1 MKSYAVIGLG
11 KFGYHIA
18 KGLADQGHSVL
29 AVDNDEEKI
38 KEINEFVEDAIMLD
52 SSDAR
57 ALKEAGVNEVDVA
70 IVSIGEHIESSILT
84 VMALKDIGV
93 PTVMAKAITMV
104 HGQILAKLGAAKV
117 IYPEMESAKRLVKT
131 LVEHIHYETIDLSN
145 TMKIVKLFVPEHL
158 LGKTMSQ
165 INFEET
171 YDVTAIAYKHDGIW
185 HRSFDRNDV
194 LAQND
199 VLVLLGHIDQIE
211 KLSRDL

>member
-131 LVEHIHYETIDLSN
+131 LVEHIHYEVCSAFGTVGVS
-145 TMKIVKLFVPEHL
+145 V
-158 LGKTMSQ
+158 GKPCYR
-165 INFEET
+165 I
-171 YDVTAIAYKHDGIW
+171 
-185 HRSFDRNDV
+185 
-194 LAQND
+194 
-199 VLVLLGHIDQIE
+199 LVM
-211 KLSRDL
+211 